1 MALCVH
7 TNCDEECDMTAY
19 DHSLLVSFG
28 GAVCDNASRAS
39 PDYGSLTHDDH
50 NCIVH
55 GHSGHNDGEDL
66 DGGRPSNPH
75 SDLGNTSLQKVLS
88 HSLEALACC

>member
-7 TNCDEECDMTAY
+7 TNCDAEYDMTVY
-19 DHSLLVSFG
+19 NHSLLVGFG
-28 GAVCDNASRAS
+28 VAVCDNASCAS
-39 PDYGSLTHDDH
+39 LDDGSPNRDDR
-50 NCIVH
+50 NYIVH